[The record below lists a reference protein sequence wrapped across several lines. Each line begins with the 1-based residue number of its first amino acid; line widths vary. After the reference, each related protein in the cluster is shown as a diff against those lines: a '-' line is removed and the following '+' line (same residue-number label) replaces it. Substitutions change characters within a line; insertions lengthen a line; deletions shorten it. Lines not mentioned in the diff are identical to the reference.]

1 MKIRISLWDKE
12 LSRILQNNQGT
23 VHGVFTYIV
32 PIIYLYAIYSVS
44 EQIEIMWYTIYGIH

>member
-1 MKIRISLWDKE
+1 VDFYFDHSDIIKSYAAIKV
-12 LSRILQNNQGT
+12 T

-44 EQIEIMWYTIYGIH
+44 EQIEIIWYTIYGIH